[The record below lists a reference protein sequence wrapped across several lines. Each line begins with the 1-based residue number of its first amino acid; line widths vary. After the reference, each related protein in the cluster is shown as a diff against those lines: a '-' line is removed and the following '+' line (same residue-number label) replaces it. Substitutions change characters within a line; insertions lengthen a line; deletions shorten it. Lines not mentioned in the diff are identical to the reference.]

1 MEESEENEES
11 SSESILHA
19 IESIQLDSPSSVKTD
34 VEQKEEEL
42 STLRKALSLTFYDIT
57 SLKLKAESI
66 QSTIRDS
73 QSCDV
78 SSVQNLLD
86 DIFSLRTHISD
97 SYALPVMDPPSSLH
111 SDCTLPDELSSV
123 DELEKSI
130 DTLRSAVDENGSVLD
145 RLQTIHLDFEKEL
158 SSFPQRLPALHSNNT
173 HLHSIIDDHTSH
185 IRELSAEL
193 SRKDEEIAKL
203 KESFLDTISS
213 LDAQTDSQE
222 GTESPSPHEDPSY
235 RNLRETSLQ
244 LEKELS
250 RCRAENEGLRK
261 EIEANSVESTLL
273 AKDARI
279 SSLQVELSTVQAE
292 VARRQQQWEKERR
305 LAACEHSRDLLQMK
319 CLKAVGDSA
328 LEMVSLLEEKLVAA
342 SASRLL
348 SPRPSLERAGVS
360 ALREDGFGLS
370 SQGVPAQSVASLS
383 PLSPVSPQSVP
394 LSQSASPYQSGPL
407 SQSIPPQSSPLSQSA
422 SPQSSPLSQS
432 IPPQS
437 IPPQPTPPSQSLPP
451 PSSPPVLDTILGP
464 VPMDDPASIQRLLR
478 RMSLRISMA
487 EAKAESFERSCR
499 RDELMRQELKRK
511 CDELSEVKSEVQRLH
526 EEGSRRKNLRRTVD
540 VLRRN
545 EAVYKEAL
553 RELKAQ
559 VKEKDRQLEEFQS
572 VFDGLHKSENTVRV

>member
-145 RLQTIHLDFEKEL
+145 RLQTIHLDFEKEF
-158 SSFPQRLPALHSNNT
+158 SSFPQRLSALHSNNT

-193 SRKDEEIAKL
+193 FRKDEEIAKL

-432 IPPQS
+432 IPPQ
-437 IPPQPTPPSQSLPP
+437 PTPPSQSLPP

>member
-1 MEESEENEES
+1 M
-11 SSESILHA
+11 
-19 IESIQLDSPSSVKTD
+19 
-34 VEQKEEEL
+34 EQKEEEL

-97 SYALPVMDPPSSLH
+97 SYALPVMDPPSPLH

-145 RLQTIHLDFEKEL
+145 RLQTIHLDFEKEF
-158 SSFPQRLPALHSNNT
+158 SSFPQRLSALHSNNT

-193 SRKDEEIAKL
+193 FRKDEEIAKL

-279 SSLQVELSTVQAE
+279 SSLQVELSTIQAE

-370 SQGVPAQSVASLS
+370 QGVPAQSVASLS

-394 LSQSASPYQSGPL
+394 LSQSASPYQSGPLSQSIPPQSSPLSQSASPQSSPL

>member
-97 SYALPVMDPPSSLH
+97 SYALPVMDPPSPLH

-145 RLQTIHLDFEKEL
+145 RLQTIHLDFEKEF
-158 SSFPQRLPALHSNNT
+158 SSFPQRLSALHSNNT

-193 SRKDEEIAKL
+193 FRKDEEIAKL

-279 SSLQVELSTVQAE
+279 SSLQVELSTIQAE

-360 ALREDGFGLS
+360 ALREDGFGL